1 VFKVCVAHVAHIA
14 RQTHSTVKVLLGL
27 SLGYVTPPL
36 THVQYVSGAPPL
48 PLSTITSML
57 ADNADVG
64 CYRLR
69 VRVGAVAPREAVLVC
84 RPSVEDATLH
94 HIEEYSMFL
103 NGTWIN
109 TSGQP
114 FNSAAASSVRWAYT
128 IELAFYDKSAAFP
141 AILCSNDACSFFNG
155 CVPCDLVQNQASA
168 LKLQSKIDA
177 LLVEG
182 SWLHVK
188 VVKYVDVNGQS
199 RFRIFDTALQ
209 F

>member
-1 VFKVCVAHVAHIA
+1 
-14 RQTHSTVKVLLGL
+14 
-27 SLGYVTPPL
+27 
-36 THVQYVSGAPPL
+36 
-48 PLSTITSML
+48 ML

-69 VRVGAVAPREAVLVC
+69 VRVGAVAPSEAVLVC
-84 RPSVEDATLH
+84 RPSVEYATLH
-94 HIEEYSMFL
+94 RIEEYSMFH

-114 FNSAAASSVRWAYT
+114 FDSAAASSAQWAYT
-128 IELAFYDKSAAFP
+128 IELAFYDESASFP

-168 LKLQSKIDA
+168 RKLQSKIDA